1 MPSTRIYLNGYLD
14 MPNGAVLYA
23 EDISIEV
30 EFDVTRDYH
39 HTGGWCDPRCA
50 NVDFDVVEVNSDI
63 IATDIS
69 TNAEV
74 VLRIDATHPAIRK
87 LVKQKS
93 AEIEDDCLDAA
104 SFEDA

>member
-14 MPNGAVLYA
+14 MPNGAVVYA

-30 EFDVTRDYH
+30 EFEVSRDYH
-39 HTGGWCDPRCA
+39 HMFSGNPTSA
-50 NVDFDVVEVNSDI
+50 NVDWDVVEVCDDI
-63 IATDIS
+63 IGTDIA
-69 TNAEV
+69 TNREV
-74 VLRIDATHPAIRK
+74 VLSIDATHPAIRK

-104 SFEDA
+104 QFEDA

>member
-1 MPSTRIYLNGYLD
+1 MPSTRVYLNGYLD

-23 EDISIEV
+23 EDISLEV

-39 HTGGWCDPRCA
+39 HMFSGNPTSV

-93 AEIEDDCLDAA
+93 AEIEDYCLDAA
-104 SFEDA
+104 AYEDA

>member
-23 EDISIEV
+23 EDISLEV
-30 EFDVTRDYH
+30 EFEVSRDYH
-39 HTGGWCDPRCA
+39 HTGGWCDPRSA
-50 NVDFDVVEVNSDI
+50 NVDFDVVEVTADI
-63 IATDIS
+63 IGTDIA
-69 TNAEV
+69 TNREV
-74 VLRIDATHPAIRK
+74 VLSIDHAHPAIRK

-93 AEIEDDCLDAA
+93 AEIEDFCLDAA